1 MCMADWTA
9 SSLSGSELPWPPP
22 SSFASSVGP
31 WCPAPEATTTP
42 GKAGR
47 TLAVAPGLELELLQ
61 LARRFR
67 LLRLVASSF
76 LSWQKEAL
84 RKRPKRHNE
93 RRQRRCL
100 ALRCWQR
107 RSGRRRRA
115 IACLVRATQAPL
127 HRALVRLQQPVLFR
141 RGKAARA
148 ALLEIIHRR
157 TQHCLAQC
165 WFAKVLL
172 RSAFVVWSPSA
183 GMRMRR
189 QEPEH
194 SGEPAE
200 VEHVLPSSPFVLS
213 DSFDARSQAPGGNAD
228 TAFVGRH
235 KFNALRQAE
244 TWQSSSLPH
253 SRDAYS
259 KQVPGPP
266 EPAASQPRSVLL
278 RVQQEGFL
286 RWWRAVRMDLGREE
300 LAEQRRKAALLVL
313 LRQRSQNMIAFRH
326 YVAVLQRKA
335 LSGFQHAAD
344 DEAMSRRR
352 PVRRAKSRTADRAS
366 HRSQGLRGMSVAEV
380 MRKGWRRWRFAA
392 LSGQRVVCE
401 LERPANVTLKLCR
414 IASEIDSCRSK
425 AQGLEPCTPL
435 LRSSRVDEDSTIR
448 PDTTEAAP
456 EVPEHLRLLEQALAA
471 FQDEQ
476 TGWLGRTSK
485 GASPPSVLWEHAGT
499 VLPQGAGGAGNA
511 NFSGWPAD
519 VVWSP
524 PQPARP
530 PRGTDVWKDSLCSTD
545 SARAEDAPGILPDP
559 PFLPQRTE
567 AKESYQTLRGRIR
580 TSRAYQKAAE
590 GCEDRRSLLKE
601 TRNVQFEVLPK
612 YGIEATEKGTSIM
625 AAWISSAQ
633 NGIKDV
639 EDKVA
644 ASMHLSRIAYASKL
658 PLAKNKAKEAAL
670 PTPAAQAPLQTQA
683 SVTVERAPF
692 PEKKAP
698 APTGQPPPAPV
709 TQAPPKATPLG
720 VATPPVAFGSPPWQ
734 TAVEKEER
742 PVEKKE
748 PPKPKPKPK
757 EEKPPQALTVTLT
770 RFSTWEDPTPQR
782 FKVELM
788 SNTKV
793 SELRAKIA
801 EVCELDDSETRKVK
815 LIKRKKA
822 GFVTAQETESVSS
835 EVFVHQIEKWP
846 K

>member
-1 MCMADWTA
+1 MCMADWT

-31 WCPAPEATTTP
+31 WCPATTTP

-47 TLAVAPGLELELLQ
+47 TMAVAPGLELELLQ

-67 LLRLVASSF
+67 LLRIVASSF

-93 RRQRRCL
+93 RRQRLCL

-107 RSGRRRRA
+107 RSGRHSRA

-172 RSAFVVWSPSA
+172 RSAFVVWRPSA
-183 GMRMRR
+183 SGGMRR
-189 QEPEH
+189 QEPEQ
-194 SGEPAE
+194 SSEEPEGER
-200 VEHVLPSSPFVLS
+200 LPSSPFVLS
-213 DSFDARSQAPGGNAD
+213 DSFDARSQAPGGNA
-228 TAFVGRH
+228 APVGKHRL
-235 KFNALRQAE
+235 NELRQAE

-253 SRDAYS
+253 SRDACS
-259 KQVPGPP
+259 RQVPGPP

-344 DEAMSRRR
+344 EAMSRRR
-352 PVRRAKSRTADRAS
+352 PVSAKSRCANGAS
-366 HRSQGLRGMSVAEV
+366 RRSQGLRGMSVAEV
-380 MRKGWRRWRFAA
+380 LHKGWRRWRFAVS
-392 LSGQRVVCE
+392 SGQRVVCE

-425 AQGLEPCTPL
+425 AQVLDPCTPL
-435 LRSSRVDEDSTIR
+435 LRSARVDEDSTIR

-471 FQDEQ
+471 FEDEQ

-524 PQPARP
+524 PRPAHP
-530 PRGTDVWKDSLCSTD
+530 LRGTEVWKDSLCSTD

-559 PFLPQRTE
+559 RFVPQQTE

-580 TSRAYQKAAE
+580 ASRA
-590 GCEDRRSLLKE
+590 
-601 TRNVQFEVLPK
+601 
-612 YGIEATEKGTSIM
+612 
-625 AAWISSAQ
+625 SA
-633 NGIKDV
+633 
-639 EDKVA
+639 
-644 ASMHLSRIAYASKL
+644 
-658 PLAKNKAKEAAL
+658 
-670 PTPAAQAPLQTQA
+670 
-683 SVTVERAPF
+683 
-692 PEKKAP
+692 
-698 APTGQPPPAPV
+698 
-709 TQAPPKATPLG
+709 
-720 VATPPVAFGSPPWQ
+720 
-734 TAVEKEER
+734 
-742 PVEKKE
+742 
-748 PPKPKPKPK
+748 
-757 EEKPPQALTVTLT
+757 
-770 RFSTWEDPTPQR
+770 
-782 FKVELM
+782 
-788 SNTKV
+788 
-793 SELRAKIA
+793 
-801 EVCELDDSETRKVK
+801 C
-815 LIKRKKA
+815 
-822 GFVTAQETESVSS
+822 
-835 EVFVHQIEKWP
+835 
-846 K
+846 